1 MKKEETRAM
10 KSQVTEKI
18 ERDAWLE
25 ADEPARRRKLR
36 SGEKVDLGV
45 FGIPGVHLSGRGTE
59 VFEYPDGTLVPI
71 INQLGPLLR
80 YTFVC
85 LIMESTH
92 TLSKD
97 EVRFVRKHM
106 NLTQDDFGKL
116 LGLTRETISRLES
129 GKERITPATANNIRY
144 CGIRFL
150 VQSSEPKSL
159 RRRASG
165 ADISSL
171 IGHFH
176 ESVDRAIKQLPKN
189 TKLDLAC
196 YS

>member
-1 MKKEETRAM
+1 M

-25 ADEPARRRKLR
+25 TDEPARRRRLR
-36 SGEKVDLGV
+36 SGEKVDLKV
-45 FGIPGVHLSGRGTE
+45 FGIPGVFLSGRGTE
-59 VFEYPDGTLVPI
+59 VFEYPDGKLLPI

-106 NLTQDDFGKL
+106 NMTQDEFGQL

-129 GKERITPATANNIRY
+129 GKERITPATANNVRF
-144 CGIRFL
+144 CGIKFL
-150 VQSSEPKSL
+150 VQSSGPKVLKRKTLS
-159 RRRASG
+159 

-189 TKLDLAC
+189 TKLV
-196 YS
+196 